1 MRLETGGFLYSK
13 EFIPS
18 PRTARS
24 PIQSTQGTPFKDV
37 KRPWGEADHSRP
49 SSDEVESQ
57 GSYTSIPQYA
67 SIAYIW
73 IIFVYNLTLP
83 SYYVT

>member
-49 SSDEVESQ
+49 SSDEVES
-57 GSYTSIPQYA
+57 
-67 SIAYIW
+67 
-73 IIFVYNLTLP
+73 
-83 SYYVT
+83 